1 MDLTNPLRRIGV
13 YFALV
18 FVFVRCSVIH
28 EVALF
33 YTGRH
38 LHLVVALG
46 VPCILLTAISGG
58 IRRTLHYRTSYYW
71 LAFMGWLV
79 LAVPLS
85 TWRGG
90 SLTSG
95 FTYFHSQF
103 LFLLIIGGLVMTWK
117 ECRRMIYAVALGAL
131 TNVLTAKLFPDV
143 DSDSRL
149 GLGLGGG
156 SISNS
161 NDFAAHLLLVLPFV
175 LFVFLTAG
183 RNLLSRL
190 GAVYV
195 LSLGLYAIIR
205 TGSRGAAVSLAVGVV
220 FALTRG
226 PTRLRIA
233 GALVVPLALLAAV
246 ALLPNETLRRYA
258 TIYNAEARSEDQG
271 AELSMRSRTTLLQTS
286 ALMTLQH
293 PLFGVG
299 PGEFSDYEAKIA

>member
-13 YFALV
+13 YFALL
-18 FVFVRCSVIH
+18 FVFVRFSVIH

-79 LAVPLS
+79 LAVPFS
-85 TWRGG
+85 SWRGG
-90 SLTSG
+90 SLTSV

-103 LFLLIIGGLVMTWK
+103 VMLFIIAGLVMSWK
-117 ECRRMIYAVALGAL
+117 ECGRMIYAVALGAL
-131 TNVLTAKLFPDV
+131 RNVLTAKLFPGL

-149 GLGLGGG
+149 GLDLGVGGG
-156 SISNS
+156 SISNA

-183 RNLLSRL
+183 RNLLTRIS
-190 GAVYV
+190 AVYV
-195 LSLGLYAIIR
+195 LSLGL
-205 TGSRGAAVSLAVGVV
+205 
-220 FALTRG
+220 
-226 PTRLRIA
+226 
-233 GALVVPLALLAAV
+233 
-246 ALLPNETLRRYA
+246 
-258 TIYNAEARSEDQG
+258 
-271 AELSMRSRTTLLQTS
+271 S
-286 ALMTLQH
+286 A
-293 PLFGVG
+293 
-299 PGEFSDYEAKIA
+299 